1 MFTMLLLYIIVFCW
15 EKISIYCISHTTL
28 SPGPPFSNNN
38 TCADIFTIHKKTT
51 EGEKKDYWTP
61 DVGVEPTAL
70 RLKV

>member
-1 MFTMLLLYIIVFCW
+1 MFHYATPVLSFFCW
-15 EKISIYCISHTTL
+15 EKIYCISHTTL

-51 EGEKKDYWTP
+51 EGEKKDYWMP